1 MIKKL
6 FLQQRRKCFASR
18 NYIYSL
24 LSFRSVCI
32 ERSNEPIN
40 YSFLKLARRDSNESR
55 NEISICLATW
65 TNFIIRSH
73 SSVFNYVRFRCNL
86 HGIMIIF
93 EPSRRFVNSI
103 ARKRKELRFVRS
115 FVLKITT
122 MKYKK
127 SSRRSEFL
135 LISSRTNA
143 NFFLVFFIFSFIS

>member
-93 EPSRRFVNSI
+93 ESF
-103 ARKRKELRFVRS
+103 RKFHREKKKGTSVRS
-115 FVLKITT
+115 FWKLLRWNI
-122 MKYKK
+122 K
-127 SSRRSEFL
+127 SRVEE
-135 LISSRTNA
+135 A
-143 NFFLVFFIFSFIS
+143 NFY